1 MSLYNWG
8 FVVRQRN
15 RSWWKFRRG
24 NLENCRFLIT
34 KTTIMDR
41 RLAVNSRRYIT
52 FDRGV
57 MIALIHFQMLHT
69 YTEARFQCQIY
80 YHNLFFQNHVQ
91 VIPEIYVYHT
101 QPSPMPL
108 TSFHHHHHHHH
119 PSRPRP
125 TNMLQQCIIL
135 DLQTC
140 KKKRLTRTPI
150 SIVVFIL
157 LQTR

>member
-24 NLENCRFLIT
+24 NFESYRFLIT
-34 KTTIMDR
+34 KKTIMDR
-41 RLAVNSRRYIT
+41 RFAVNSRGYIT

-80 YHNLFFQNHVQ
+80 YHNLFFKIMSKLFLRYMYIIH
-91 VIPEIYVYHT
+91 
-101 QPSPMPL
+101 SRPL
-108 TSFHHHHHHHH
+108 CTLH
-119 PSRPRP
+119 PSTTTTTPCRPRP

-150 SIVVFIL
+150 STVVFIL